1 MLRGGKMDNAIQK
14 AALIKQEWEKFYMN
28 EEPNAEIVDPA
39 VIRSWKRCREH
50 GVDPEHPQV
59 KKLNDYEFEKIRIK
73 NAKLIECVKS
83 IENELNLS
91 NYFDSVN
98 ISLANQD
105 SVLLYKKSS
114 NNTLFI
120 TPNEEGSIVSEAVIG
135 TAGIST
141 CLAEEKPIKVF
152 GAEHFCRPFHNI
164 FCYATPIFD
173 LNHKLIGSL
182 CISTPL
188 KNFDKIMNNAI
199 KVWAMYIEAKLQL
212 TDLTTKYEHTI
223 SLIQEGILIF
233 DAQFMIQ
240 YANTQAIKA
249 LGLDH
254 NPTGDRLDD
263 LIVIDSEFRKILD
276 HDDVL
281 FKKRMTLY
289 TAKKNKRINVFI
301 SYSKN
306 NYNGYHHLSIIRL
319 NDNVEGST
327 SAYSAKYTF
336 NEIIRSSQS
345 IKKAVFI
352 AEKASQSDATVL
364 LCGESGTGKE
374 VFAQAIHNA
383 SERADKPFVAI
394 NCGALPHDLVQSIL
408 FGYEPSSFTGASKY
422 GQAGQFEIASGGTL
436 FLDEIG
442 EMPLD
447 IQVSLLRVLQ
457 DRKVTRL
464 GGHMP
469 RSVDVRII
477 AATNR
482 DLRQE
487 VRLGNFREDLFYR
500 LNVVSITLPPLRE
513 RMDDFSLLIDFIL
526 SQRRLEPAIS
536 SSSFSDKA
544 MQLMRAYRWPGNIR
558 QLGNFLERL
567 CIISNNNI
575 VTDEDVCS
583 LLEIQ
588 SDIIDTSSDDEG
600 LLRRKIEEYSG
611 NIKRIAQ
618 DLGCSRSTLYYKMHK
633 YNIDLHEIRREA
645 ASSKLR

>member
-1 MLRGGKMDNAIQK
+1 
-14 AALIKQEWEKFYMN
+14 
-28 EEPNAEIVDPA
+28 
-39 VIRSWKRCREH
+39 
-50 GVDPEHPQV
+50 
-59 KKLNDYEFEKIRIK
+59 
-73 NAKLIECVKS
+73 
-83 IENELNLS
+83 
-91 NYFDSVN
+91 
-98 ISLANQD
+98 
-105 SVLLYKKSS
+105 
-114 NNTLFI
+114 
-120 TPNEEGSIVSEAVIG
+120 
-135 TAGIST
+135 
-141 CLAEEKPIKVF
+141 
-152 GAEHFCRPFHNI
+152 
-164 FCYATPIFD
+164 
-173 LNHKLIGSL
+173 
-182 CISTPL
+182 
-188 KNFDKIMNNAI
+188 
-199 KVWAMYIEAKLQL
+199 
-212 TDLTTKYEHTI
+212 
-223 SLIQEGILIF
+223 
-233 DAQFMIQ
+233 
-240 YANTQAIKA
+240 
-249 LGLDH
+249 
-254 NPTGDRLDD
+254 
-263 LIVIDSEFRKILD
+263 
-276 HDDVL
+276 
-281 FKKRMTLY
+281 
-289 TAKKNKRINVFI
+289 
-301 SYSKN
+301 
-306 NYNGYHHLSIIRL
+306 
-319 NDNVEGST
+319 
-327 SAYSAKYTF
+327 
-336 NEIIRSSQS
+336 
-345 IKKAVFI
+345 
-352 AEKASQSDATVL
+352 